1 MLYITLYKSFNK
13 WKTFDTEKYFIM
25 KKFNILLANT
35 SLNRQWHTLSLIIFN
50 KKKKKEKLS
59 IKTNNLRLTYI
70 IVIEIIFS
78 RNYSP
83 ELFDQSVFFHRIEYK
98 HSTNDVV
105 YINMKR
111 SIIYRRRDLLP
122 FHCWLIKWRCWMIT
136 TKTLWTKFFIII
148 HFAFTNICIIKYIPI
163 RMINWI

>member
-1 MLYITLYKSFNK
+1 
-13 WKTFDTEKYFIM
+13 M

-105 YINMKR
+105 YRNMRKINNLSEKRHITFSLLVDQMKMLDDHHQN
-111 SIIYRRRDLLP
+111 IVNEVLHHHP
-122 FHCWLIKWRCWMIT
+122 FY
-136 TKTLWTKFFIII
+136 I
-148 HFAFTNICIIKYIPI
+148 H
-163 RMINWI
+163 